1 MEVTSP
7 SPTLLATP
15 KSASRSASRRTRRL
29 FPHLVEDSP
38 QGKITPG
45 SSTISPKSKTKKQLP
60 SKFCQEMPR
69 RSAEFENNN
78 CQANAS
84 PIKKSTF
91 YGSSSYV
98 PRYLM
103 KENEP
108 LSTSLNEKLNLKTP
122 PQKKK
127 VEKKKKS
134 TSASKNGVKKFGIN
148 KGVSHSI
155 KKPKIKKTQEKPK
168 SGTYL
173 HHRCLNFQLL
183 LILTYSLDSLQYMH
197 TYD

>member
-45 SSTISPKSKTKKQLP
+45 SSIISPKSKTKKQLP

-173 HHRCLNFQLL
+173 HHGCLNFQLH
-183 LILTYSLDSLQYMH
+183 S
-197 TYD
+197 